1 MPTVIVKDDEP
12 FESALR
18 KFKKLVE
25 RAGILTELRRR
36 EHYEKPSEVKKR
48 KILAARKRMLR
59 KARREQGKDRWE

>member
-1 MPTVIVKDDEP
+1 VPTVIIKDDEP
-12 FESALR
+12 FEFALR

-48 KILAARKRMLR
+48 KLLAARKRMLR
-59 KARREQGKDRWE
+59 KLRREQGKERWE

>member
-1 MPTVIVKDDEP
+1 MPTIIVKEDEP
-12 FESALR
+12 FEFALK

-48 KILAARKRMLR
+48 KILAARKRMMRRL
-59 KARREQGKDRWE
+59 RREQGKDRWE

>member
-1 MPTVIVKDDEP
+1 MPTVIIKDDEP
-12 FESALR
+12 FEFALR

-25 RAGILTELRRR
+25 RAGILAELRRR

-59 KARREQGKDRWE
+59 KQRRDQGKDRWE

>member
-12 FESALR
+12 FESALK

-59 KARREQGKDRWE
+59 KTRREQGKDRWE

>member
-1 MPTVIVKDDEP
+1 VPTVIIKDDEP
-12 FESALR
+12 FEFALR

-25 RAGILTELRRR
+25 RAGILAELRRR

-59 KARREQGKDRWE
+59 KQRRDQGKDRWE